1 MAKKAKKT
9 DKRKSRKRK
18 INDTDTDKYDT
29 INIASIRQNVNES
42 EHEWNSEDDDIKGTS
57 KTESRRLDR
66 KLLIEE
72 LERKIRTRTFLDD
85 DLRARMHH
93 LLSNVEVQEYTEKID
108 HGDFVIDDD
117 LDGEEK
123 CDRNSIYDLMSSAD
137 PHKFEAERPGLSE
150 ILDKN
155 QRELQDNRGTRSTIY
170 TDEQRKIQMG
180 IQIDNI
186 AIQQNNLQQN
196 NTTTNVINNT
206 TYNVSG
212 NMVVIQNATIV
223 TDRGTAP
230 LMFSVKQQHNNQPPI
245 RSCTTNY
252 NSKYLSNEKIESII
266 RLMSLLRKHDNEI
279 KWIDEYSL
287 IYIQYRN
294 NGNHTG
300 HSNTI
305 NRWRTAKSNYCREKQ
320 QLLDFIGL

>member
-9 DKRKSRKRK
+9 DKRKRK

-85 DLRARMHH
+85 DLRARMHR

-206 TYNVSG
+206 TNNVSG

-223 TDRGTAP
+223 TGQGTAP
-230 LMFSVKQQHNNQPPI
+230 IMFNARQQHNNQPPI